1 MLLDLLLQMLNIK
14 LIIIVCTKTRRTV
27 VPPLNNMPGYS
38 RTDKRDLRGI
48 LTSCCV
54 LNELHT

>member
-1 MLLDLLLQMLNIK
+1 MLLGLLLQMLNIK
-14 LIIIVCTKTRRTV
+14 LIIICTETGRTV
-27 VPPLNNMPGYS
+27 VPPLNNMPGHS